1 MIPLPVMIRSRGT
14 TARRPARRLPAACA
28 PVLAAACWVGCWMAC
43 VPGCGGQ
50 APSHPA
56 VGRTVGSLPLVSLAD
71 RSRTPPRFAGRV
83 TLLNFFGTWCLPCRR
98 ELPGLARLAER
109 LRAEPAFQ
117 LVAVSCGSGGYDD
130 PDRLA
135 ALTGDFLAEQRLAID
150 AWADPDGRVRMIFQ
164 SAYAFNAY
172 PTTYL
177 IGPDGRIR
185 AAWSGYRQR
194 DEADMARAVVAALKD
209 VVSLKDVGT
218 VGAAA
223 PLRDA
228 APPQE
233 TVPDGTPAVEPAAP
247 AAR

>member
-1 MIPLPVMIRSRGT
+1 MIPMPVMIRSRGPS
-14 TARRPARRLPAACA
+14 ARRRAGPRPAASA
-28 PVLAAACWVGCWMAC
+28 IAIVAACWAGCWMAC
-43 VPGCGGQ
+43 LSGCGGQ
-50 APSHPA
+50 APDHRA
-56 VGRTVGSLPLVSLAD
+56 VGRPVGPLPLVSLAD
-71 RSRTPPRFAGRV
+71 RTRTPPRFAGRV

-117 LVAVSCGSGGYDD
+117 LVAVSCGSGGHDD

-135 ALTGDFLAEQRLAID
+135 ALTDDFLAEQRLAID
-150 AWADPDGRVRMIFQ
+150 AWGDPDGRVRMIFQ
-164 SAYAFNAY
+164 SAYDFNAY

-185 AAWSGYRQR
+185 AVWSGYRQR

-209 VVSLKDVGT
+209 VAAAG
-218 VGAAA
+218 GAA

-228 APPQE
+228 APPQTAPE
-233 TVPDGTPAVEPAAP
+233 GPPAVERDAP